1 MSNKLI
7 IAIDGPA
14 GAGKSTVA
22 RIIAEIFGCEY
33 IDTGAMYRAITYKC
47 VQRLVDIDDD
57 DELNELLDETTIAF
71 KDKKIYLD
79 GRPVEEEIRTPKISS
94 MVSKVAEKK
103 QVREMLVEAQRK
115 IGEEVSVVMD
125 GRDIGTT
132 VFPDAQFKFF
142 ITATVDERADRRYKE
157 LIQKGYDASKIEIY
171 TEIKK
176 RDEYDTNR
184 SLNPLRK
191 ASDAIVIDT
200 TKRTINDVV
209 DEICER
215 IRRS

>member
-79 GRPVEEEIRTPKISS
+79 GRPVEEEIRKPKISS

-142 ITATVDERADRRYKE
+142 ITASVDERADRRYKE

-184 SLNPLRK
+184 TLNPLRR

>member
-171 TEIKK
+171 TEIKQ

>member
-125 GRDIGTT
+125 GRDIGPVQGTD
-132 VFPDAQFKFF
+132 P
-142 ITATVDERADRRYKE
+142 E
-157 LIQKGYDASKIEIY
+157 G
-171 TEIKK
+171 
-176 RDEYDTNR
+176 
-184 SLNPLRK
+184 LRC
-191 ASDAIVIDT
+191 V
-200 TKRTINDVV
+200 
-209 DEICER
+209 
-215 IRRS
+215 

>member
-142 ITATVDERADRRYKE
+142 ITADERADRRYKE

-184 SLNPLRK
+184 TLNPLRR

>member
-94 MVSKVAEKK
+94 MVSRVAEKK

-184 SLNPLRK
+184 DLNPLRK
-191 ASDAIVIDT
+191 APDAIVIDT

>member
-142 ITATVDERADRRYKE
+142 ITASVDERADRRYKE

-176 RDEYDTNR
+176 RDEYDANR
-184 SLNPLRK
+184 TLNPLRK

>member
-22 RIIAEIFGCEY
+22 RIIADIFGCEY

-71 KDKKIYLD
+71 RDKKIYLD

-103 QVREMLVEAQRK
+103 QVREMLIEAQRK

-125 GRDIGTT
+125 GRDIGTK